1 MWFVLLGAAL
11 GLLILSGLYVR
22 RRVTGALAHFGVRER
37 RIRIVRWGMVWLLF
51 GYPLITFV
59 VIVVSLLFG
68 RATLPQLDGPIATW
82 LLGLPFLW
90 AVLVVVQAVPW
101 LLALELVHRLVRARR
116 GGQRAAR
123 VRAVAVLGVIA
134 VFAVYTPARI
144 LVERGALRVR
154 TYQLGASAATT
165 SPPLRIA
172 FLADVQQD
180 AHTDAARVREVYA
193 RVNGLQPDLV
203 LSGGDWINAGPEHIT
218 EAAAAAGTLQSR
230 RGTFSVRG
238 DHEHFAY
245 VDRARSVAEVE
256 RAMRRHGVAMLSNE
270 VRWFEHHGKRIAVV
284 FIDYTYLHR
293 TDGAL
298 LDALVARAADADYAI
313 AVTHQLDAALAA
325 RLEGKVDLVL
335 AGHTHGGQVNPVIG
349 LWHVPLARIETA
361 FVDGRYAR
369 GPTTIIVT
377 AGIGY
382 SLLPIRYAAPGSVE
396 LIELAL

>member
-11 GLLILSGLYVR
+11 GILLISGIYVR
-22 RRVTGALAHFGVRER
+22 RRIAGALAHFGVRQR
-37 RIRIVRWGMVWLLF
+37 WIRVVRWGIAWLLF
-51 GYPLITFV
+51 GYPLLMFV
-59 VIVVSLLFG
+59 VIVVSLVFG
-68 RATLPQLDGPIATW
+68 RATLPQLDGPIAAW
-82 LLGLPFLW
+82 LLGLPFIW

-116 GGQRAAR
+116 GVATAAR

-134 VFAVYTPARI
+134 AFAVYTPARI
-144 LVERGALRVR
+144 VAERGALRVR
-154 TYQLGASAATT
+154 THQLGASAATT
-165 SPPLRIA
+165 PAPFRIA
-172 FLADVQQD
+172 FLADVQHD
-180 AHTDAARVREVYA
+180 AHTGPARVREVYA
-193 RVNGLQPDLV
+193 QVNARQPDVV
-203 LSGGDWINAGPEHIT
+203 LAGGDWINAGPDHI
-218 EAAAAAGTLQSR
+218 AAAAATAATLRSR
-230 RGTFSVRG
+230 LGTFSVRG

-256 RAMRRHGVAMLSNE
+256 RAMRRAGVAMLSNE
-270 VRWFEHHGKRIAVV
+270 LRWFEHHGKRIGVV
-284 FIDYTYLHR
+284 FVDYNYLHR
-293 TDGAL
+293 TDPAVIE
-298 LDALVARAADADYAI
+298 ALVARVADADYAI